1 MKWCNEVVE
10 APRVLKRNFLVTFLI
25 IGLFG
30 WCIHLR
36 NQLDISNQNLYTS
49 QSKVEQ
55 LQLEN
60 GKIVSIRDSYIVSNK
75 ELKEQLELSNK
86 EIRTLRKQLGE
97 KPKVITKIETVIE
110 RDTLKLI
117 EQIDK
122 FSYKDD
128 WMSFSYNPQYQ
139 SVMDFSMNVPLN
151 IGMTNDKVFV
161 YSDNPYLNINAVESF
176 RRDEK
181 RWSLGFHFGMGMNY
195 GLIHRQFDIGP
206 TISAGINYRF

>member
-1 MKWCNEVVE
+1 MKWY
-10 APRVLKRNFLVTFLI
+10 NFLVIFLI

-49 QSKVEQ
+49 QSKVKQ

-60 GKIVSIRDSYIVSNK
+60 GKIVSICDSYIVSNK

-139 SVMDFSMNVPLN
+139 SVIDFSMSVPLN
-151 IGMTNDKVFV
+151 IGYTSDKVFV
-161 YSDNPYLNINAVESF
+161 YSDNPYLNINTVESF
-176 RRDEK
+176 RREEK
-181 RWSLGFHFGMGMNY
+181 RWSFGCGFAMGMTY

-206 TISAGINYRF
+206 TISVGINYRF

>member
-1 MKWCNEVVE
+1 MKV
-10 APRVLKRNFLVTFLI
+10 RDIIITILI

-60 GKIVSIRDSYIVSNK
+60 GKIVSIRDSYIVSNN

-86 EIRTLRKQLGE
+86 EIRTLKKQLGE
-97 KPKVITKIETVIE
+97 KPKVITKIETVVE
-110 RDTLKLI
+110 RDTLELVK
-117 EQIDK
+117 QIDY

-128 WMSFSYNPQYQ
+128 WMSFNYNPQYQ
-139 SVMDFSMNVPLN
+139 SVTDFSMKTPIN
-151 IGMTNDKVFV
+151 IGMTGNKVFV
-161 YSDNPYLNINAVESF
+161 YSDNPYLNINTVESF
-176 RRDEK
+176 RREEK
-181 RWSLGFHFGMGMNY
+181 HWSLGFHFGMGINY
-195 GLIHRQFDIGP
+195 GLIHRKVDIGP
-206 TISAGINYRF
+206 TVSVGVNYIF

>member
-1 MKWCNEVVE
+1 MKY
-10 APRVLKRNFLVTFLI
+10 NFLVIILI

-128 WMSFSYNPQYQ
+128 WMSFSYSPQYQ
-139 SVMDFSMNVPLN
+139 SVIDFSMNVPLN

-176 RRDEK
+176 RREEK
-181 RWSLGFHFGMGMNY
+181 RWSFGFHFGMGMNY

-206 TISAGINYRF
+206 TISVGINYRF

>member
-1 MKWCNEVVE
+1 MRRLIKMKWY
-10 APRVLKRNFLVTFLI
+10 NFLVIFLI

-60 GKIVSIRDSYIVSNK
+60 GKIVSIRDSYIVSNR

-117 EQIDK
+117 KQIDNAVK

-128 WMSFSYNPQYQ
+128 WLSFSYSPQYQ
-139 SVMDFSMNVPLN
+139 SVMDFSMKVPLKV
-151 IGMTNDKVFV
+151 GYTNDKVFV
-161 YSDNPYLNINAVESF
+161 YSDNPYLNINTVESF
-176 RRDEK
+176 RREEK

-195 GLIHRQFDIGP
+195 GLIHRKFDIGP

>member
-1 MKWCNEVVE
+1 MRRLIKMKWCN
-10 APRVLKRNFLVTFLI
+10 FLVIFLI

-86 EIRTLRKQLGE
+86 EIRTLRKQLGK
-97 KPKVITKIETVIE
+97 KPKVITKIETVVE

-139 SVMDFSMNVPLN
+139 SVIDFSMNVPLN

-176 RRDEK
+176 RREEK
-181 RWSLGFHFGMGMNY
+181 HWSFGFHFGMGMNY

-206 TISAGINYRF
+206 TISVGINYRF

>member
-1 MKWCNEVVE
+1 MKWY
-10 APRVLKRNFLVTFLI
+10 NFLVVFLI

-60 GKIVSIRDSYIVSNK
+60 GKIVSIRDSYIVSNR

-86 EIRTLRKQLGE
+86 EIRTLKNQLGE
-97 KPKVITKIETVIE
+97 KPKVVTKIETVVE
-110 RDTLKLI
+110 RDTLELVK
-117 EQIDK
+117 QIDY

-128 WMSFSYNPQYQ
+128 WMSFNYNPQYQ
-139 SVMDFSMNVPLN
+139 SVTDFSMKTPIKV
-151 IGMTNDKVFV
+151 GYTNDKVFV

-176 RRDEK
+176 RREEK

-195 GLIHRQFDIGP
+195 GLIRRKFDIGP
-206 TISAGINYRF
+206 TMSLGVNYRF